1 MNDGYREPVALV
13 TGSMGCVG
21 AWTLFHLRQRGATT
35 VSFDLSDN
43 RSRLDLL
50 LTRAEQAA
58 ITFVQG
64 DLTDYHQVNA
74 AFQAHNITHV
84 IHLAALQVPFCRAN
98 PVLGAQ
104 VNVVGTV
111 NIFEAARHNGVRHVA
126 HASSVAIY
134 GPAERYPPGLIAP
147 DAAPAPTTL
156 YGVYKVADEGIAR
169 VYWQDYGISS
179 VGLRPYTIYGP
190 GRDQGLTSEPTKAML
205 AVAAGRSYHISFGG
219 AMQFQYA
226 SDVAQQF
233 IDAALTPADG
243 ALMFNL
249 GGPPTTVEAVADI
262 IRRLRPGVEITV
274 GDQRLPFPTGFDDTP
289 LRAHAAT
296 VYETP
301 LAEGIEQTLSHF
313 ERALQDGRLAAPA

>member
-1 MNDGYREPVALV
+1 MSDDRRQPVILV
-13 TGSMGCVG
+13 TGAMGCVG
-21 AWTLFHLRQRGATT
+21 AWALYHLVQRGLTA

-50 LTRAEQAA
+50 LSRDEQQA

-64 DLTDYHQVNA
+64 DLTDYAQVNA
-74 AFQAHNITHV
+74 AFQTYHITHV

-111 NIFEAARHNGVRHVA
+111 NIFEAARQNGVRHIA

-134 GPAERYPPGLIAP
+134 GPAERYPTGLIAP
-147 DAAPAPTTL
+147 DAPPDPTTL

-169 VYWQDYGISS
+169 VYWQDYGVSS
-179 VGLRPYTIYGP
+179 IGLRPYTIYGL

-205 AVAAGRSYHISFGG
+205 AAAARRSYHISFGG
-219 AMQFQYA
+219 VMQFQYA

-233 IDAALTPADG
+233 IDAALMPADG
-243 ALMFNL
+243 APVFNL
-249 GGPPTTVEAVADI
+249 GGPPTPVETVADI

-274 GDQRLPFPTGFDDTP
+274 GDQQLPFPTGFDDTP
-289 LRAHAAT
+289 LRQQFAT

-301 LAEGIEQTLSHF
+301 LEVGIEQTLNRF
-313 ERALQDGRLAAPA
+313 ERALREGLLA